1 MRCKYCGAKNKKG
14 VKFCGSCG
22 KPMNI
27 KKTKGELDNKS
38 AKEKGKKHRK
48 WWIVIAG
55 VLLLAAGGGYT
66 AFSLLRQ
73 AKLSQ
78 YQDLLQEANLLLEDE
93 KTDEAV
99 LKFSDAIN
107 FLKGQSE
114 AYESLCQVYLD
125 MGDVVAAD
133 NLLSQSPEKV
143 KNELAD
149 ISEEI
154 EEEMSSTFLKTEYT
168 DGENI
173 YYGITT
179 LAGEEILP
187 CIYDDISW
195 DQEKTFDVPVIFTVE
210 KDGYFGYIDEEG
222 TAVTDIIYDE
232 LEYDFMGKDFIKD
245 YAVVC
250 CDGQYGIVGRDGTYL
265 LEPEYENIYSLG
277 FIGDME
283 YFEFTNHLGGID
295 IIKSTGERTDFQNTY
310 RKAERIDIT
319 EDTLINE
326 DSLYPQIDT
335 LVRGSDYFCM
345 VDGNNAVILDKNLS
359 IIEDNID
366 YILSF
371 YDFDR
376 YIVLRFNDGKE
387 RIYDYDFKPVVQNSF
402 DNITVAYLGGTY
414 MHTERFAVQNGDI
427 IYVYGSDGTEEY
439 SFQTDYSLSEMY
451 QGTEDDIF
459 IVHDVDGGKDML
471 MNSNGELINGEKYGW
486 VRSLDNM
493 SDYRIDYRILNR
505 DFLAVTVNGL
515 WGVINYNTGEYI
527 VPPEYDWINIIS
539 SGAFS
544 AYDYVTGENTII
556 NLQGEKLFSGNYY
569 SYWGNLLSDKIL
581 SEDEAL
587 RGVIDINGNIILPTE
602 YKSIDAIFNDSHTKV
617 IRYEVVREDGKTG
630 VVDTHGEEIIPVEYD
645 EIIQVSDTEY
655 AVKQEGSWALINTQ
669 GKIQIPFGTFDKIG
683 AGDEKNHLV
692 KVQKENQFG
701 YADNK
706 GNWVICF
713 QDGESKY

>member
-78 YQDLLQEANLLLEDE
+78 YQDLPQEANLLLEDE

-99 LKFSDAIN
+99 LKFSDAID

-149 ISEEI
+149 ITEEI

-265 LEPEYENIYSLG
+265 LEPEYDNIYSLG
-277 FIGDME
+277 FIGDTE
-283 YFEFTNHLGGID
+283 YFEFTNHLGGVD
-295 IIKSTGERTDFQNTY
+295 IIKSTGERTEFQNIY
-310 RKAERIDIT
+310 KIVERIDIA
-319 EDTLINE
+319 EAKLINE
-326 DSLYPQIDT
+326 NSLYAQRDISDKE
-335 LVRGSDYFCM
+335 SDYFFM
-345 VDGNNAVILDKNLS
+345 VDDSYNATVVLDKNLS
-359 IIEDNID
+359 IIEDNIV
-366 YILSF
+366 YAP
-371 YDFDR
+371 YRFDK

-402 DNITVAYLGGTY
+402 DNITVTSLGGTY
-414 MHTERFAVQNGDI
+414 MYIERFAAQNGDI

-439 SFQTDYSLSEMY
+439 SFQTDYSLMKMH

-459 IVHDVDGGKDML
+459 IVYDDNEKKML
-471 MNSNGELINGEKYGW
+471 MNSNGELINGEKYDW
-486 VRSLDNM
+486 VWPLIGLN
-493 SDYRIDYRILNR
+493 DYSILNR
-505 DFLAVTVNGL
+505 NFIEVTVNDL
-515 WGVINYNTGEYI
+515 CGVINNNTGECI
-527 VPPEYDWINIIS
+527 IPPEYDSIEIIS
-539 SGAFS
+539 SGAFL
-544 AYDYVTGENTII
+544 AHNHVTGEDTVI

-569 SYWGNLLSDKIL
+569 SYWGNLLSEKKV
-581 SEDEAL
+581 SEDETL
-587 RGVIDINGNIILPTE
+587 RGITDINGNIILPTE

-617 IRYEVVREDGKTG
+617 IQYEVVREDGKTG
-630 VVDTHGEEIIPVEYD
+630 VVDTYGEEIIPVEYD

-669 GKIQIPFGTFDKIG
+669 GEIQIPFGTFDKIG

>member
-99 LKFSDAIN
+99 LKFSDAID

-149 ISEEI
+149 ITEEI

-250 CDGQYGIVGRDGTYL
+250 CDGQYGIVGRRW
-265 LEPEYENIYSLG
+265 NI
-277 FIGDME
+277 
-283 YFEFTNHLGGID
+283 FT
-295 IIKSTGERTDFQNTY
+295 
-310 RKAERIDIT
+310 
-319 EDTLINE
+319 
-326 DSLYPQIDT
+326 
-335 LVRGSDYFCM
+335 
-345 VDGNNAVILDKNLS
+345 
-359 IIEDNID
+359 
-366 YILSF
+366 
-371 YDFDR
+371 
-376 YIVLRFNDGKE
+376 
-387 RIYDYDFKPVVQNSF
+387 
-402 DNITVAYLGGTY
+402 
-414 MHTERFAVQNGDI
+414 
-427 IYVYGSDGTEEY
+427 
-439 SFQTDYSLSEMY
+439 
-451 QGTEDDIF
+451 
-459 IVHDVDGGKDML
+459 
-471 MNSNGELINGEKYGW
+471 
-486 VRSLDNM
+486 
-493 SDYRIDYRILNR
+493 
-505 DFLAVTVNGL
+505 
-515 WGVINYNTGEYI
+515 
-527 VPPEYDWINIIS
+527 
-539 SGAFS
+539 
-544 AYDYVTGENTII
+544 
-556 NLQGEKLFSGNYY
+556 
-569 SYWGNLLSDKIL
+569 
-581 SEDEAL
+581 
-587 RGVIDINGNIILPTE
+587 
-602 YKSIDAIFNDSHTKV
+602 
-617 IRYEVVREDGKTG
+617 
-630 VVDTHGEEIIPVEYD
+630 
-645 EIIQVSDTEY
+645 
-655 AVKQEGSWALINTQ
+655 
-669 GKIQIPFGTFDKIG
+669 
-683 AGDEKNHLV
+683 
-692 KVQKENQFG
+692 
-701 YADNK
+701 
-706 GNWVICF
+706 
-713 QDGESKY
+713 

>member
-99 LKFSDAIN
+99 LKFSDAID

-149 ISEEI
+149 ITEEI

-265 LEPEYENIYSLG
+265 LEPEYDNIYSLG
-277 FIGDME
+277 FIGDTE
-283 YFEFTNHLGGID
+283 YFEFTNHLGGVD
-295 IIKSTGERTDFQNTY
+295 IIKSTGERTEFQNIY
-310 RKAERIDIT
+310 KIVERIDIA
-319 EDTLINE
+319 EAKLINE
-326 DSLYPQIDT
+326 NSLYPQRDISDKE
-335 LVRGSDYFCM
+335 SDYFFM
-345 VDGNNAVILDKNLS
+345 VDDSYNATVVLDKNLS
-359 IIEDNID
+359 IIEDNIV
-366 YILSF
+366 YAP
-371 YDFDR
+371 YRFDK

-402 DNITVAYLGGTY
+402 DNITVTSLGGTY
-414 MHTERFAVQNGDI
+414 MYIERFAAQNGDI

-439 SFQTDYSLSEMY
+439 SFQTDYSLMKMH

-459 IVHDVDGGKDML
+459 IVYDDNEKKML
-471 MNSNGELINGEKYGW
+471 MNSNGELINGEKYDW
-486 VRSLDNM
+486 VWPLIGLN
-493 SDYRIDYRILNR
+493 DYSILNR
-505 DFLAVTVNGL
+505 NFIEVTVNDFC
-515 WGVINYNTGEYI
+515 GVINNNTGECI
-527 VPPEYDWINIIS
+527 IPPEYDSIEIIS
-539 SGAFS
+539 SGAFL
-544 AYDYVTGENTII
+544 AHNHVTGEDTVI

-569 SYWGNLLSDKIL
+569 SYWGNLLSEKKV
-581 SEDEAL
+581 SEDETL
-587 RGVIDINGNIILPTE
+587 RGITDINGNIILPTE

-617 IRYEVVREDGKTG
+617 IQYEVVREDGKTG
-630 VVDTHGEEIIPVEYD
+630 VVDTYGEEIIPVEYD

-669 GKIQIPFGTFDKIG
+669 GEIQIPFGTFDKIG

>member
-99 LKFSDAIN
+99 LKFSDAID

-149 ISEEI
+149 ITEEI

-265 LEPEYENIYSLG
+265 LEPEYDNIYSLG
-277 FIGDME
+277 FIGDTE
-283 YFEFTNHLGGID
+283 YFEFTNHLGGVD
-295 IIKSTGERTDFQNTY
+295 IIKSTGERTEFQNIY
-310 RKAERIDIT
+310 KIVERIDIA
-319 EDTLINE
+319 EAKLINE
-326 DSLYPQIDT
+326 NSLYPQRDISDKE
-335 LVRGSDYFCM
+335 SDYFFM
-345 VDGNNAVILDKNLS
+345 VDDSYNATVVLDKNLS
-359 IIEDNID
+359 IIEDNIV
-366 YILSF
+366 YAP
-371 YDFDR
+371 YRFDK

-402 DNITVAYLGGTY
+402 DNITVTSLGGTY
-414 MHTERFAVQNGDI
+414 MYIERFAAQNGDI

-439 SFQTDYSLSEMY
+439 SFQTDYSLMKMH

-459 IVHDVDGGKDML
+459 IVYDDNEKKML
-471 MNSNGELINGEKYGW
+471 MNSNGELINGEKYDW
-486 VRSLDNM
+486 VWPLIGLN
-493 SDYRIDYRILNR
+493 DYSILNR
-505 DFLAVTVNGL
+505 NFIEVTVNDL
-515 WGVINYNTGEYI
+515 CGVINNNTGECI
-527 VPPEYDWINIIS
+527 IPPEYDSIEIIS
-539 SGAFS
+539 SGAFL
-544 AYDYVTGENTII
+544 AHNHVTGEDTVI

-569 SYWGNLLSDKIL
+569 SYWGNLLSEKKV
-581 SEDEAL
+581 SEDETL
-587 RGVIDINGNIILPTE
+587 RGITDINGNIILPTE

-617 IRYEVVREDGKTG
+617 IQYEVVREDGKTG
-630 VVDTHGEEIIPVEYD
+630 VVDTYGEEIIPVEYD

-669 GKIQIPFGTFDKIG
+669 GEIQIPFGTFDKIG